1 MFFSTSG
8 SLFHRAGRRNP
19 SMSPMSLASQVT
31 SIANA
36 TCEYISWPLYLTLV
50 PRLQGSSIIDLS
62 SSHLRS
68 VSSSI
73 LGIGG
78 HLFLN
83 SFLTSDQSVLS
94 SVGCISGIL
103 MFHHFH
109 AHFSSTSSDSNTSIA
124 FLSDQSFATFFA
136 WRACIQAIL
145 SSSCLPSS
153 L

>member
-1 MFFSTSG
+1 MFFSASG

-19 SMSPMSLASQVT
+19 SVSPMLLASWVA
-31 SIANA
+31 SIVNA
-36 TCEYISWPLYLTLV
+36 MCEYISWPLYLTLV

-62 SSHLRS
+62 SSRLRS

-73 LGIGG
+73 SGIGG

-94 SVGCISGIL
+94 SVGCISGIST
-103 MFHHFH
+103 FHHFH
-109 AHFSSTSSDSNTSIA
+109 VHFSSTSSDSNTLIA

-136 WRACIQAIL
+136 LRACIQAIA
-145 SSSCLPSS
+145 SSSCLPLSP
-153 L
+153 

>member
-19 SMSPMSLASQVT
+19 SVSPMSLASRVA

-50 PRLQGSSIIDLS
+50 PRLRGSSIIDSS

-73 LGIGG
+73 SGISG

-94 SVGCISGIL
+94 SVGCVSGIST
-103 MFHHFH
+103 FHHFH
-109 AHFSSTSSDSNTSIA
+109 AHFSSASSDSNTSIA
-124 FLSDQSFATFFA
+124 FLSDQLFTTFFVL
-136 WRACIQAIL
+136 RACIQAIA

-153 L
+153 P